1 MTGLEL
7 PSIWWIAT
15 GCYAIAVVSAIVPWV
30 NAEVVMI
37 SAAPLAMSQVQ
48 LAALVAVVTLG
59 QMTGKSVMY
68 WISRTAARPRAP
80 RVQHA
85 IDRWQERLQR
95 HPGSALGVMAISSTV
110 GLPPFYVVAIAAGA
124 LHVPFGRFL
133 AVGTAGR
140 LVHFALLAL
149 VPHLVWRVV

>member
-1 MTGLEL
+1 VTGPEL
-7 PSIWWIAT
+7 PSIWWIAS

-30 NAEVVMI
+30 NAEVVML
-37 SAAPLAMSQVQ
+37 SAAPLARTQVQ
-48 LAALVAVVTLG
+48 LAALVALVTLG
-59 QMTGKSVMY
+59 QRTGKSIMY
-68 WISRTAARPRAP
+68 WISRKAARPRAP
-80 RVQHA
+80 RVQQA
-85 IDRWQERLQR
+85 IDRWQERFQR

-149 VPHLVWRVV
+149 VPQLVWRVV